1 MVQRVSTV
9 AFEGIEARAVD
20 VQVQVAPGLPAF
32 AIVGL
37 PDKAVSEARER
48 VRSALIASGPAR
60 RITVNLAP
68 ADLPKEGSHY
78 DLPIALGLIAAIG
91 AIPSDALSGFT
102 VLGELGLDGSIA
114 PVAGVL
120 PAAIGANSRDEGLIC
135 PAACGSE
142 AAWASPDIQI
152 IAAKS
157 LIQIANHFKG
167 TQVLSRPQP
176 KVHEREE
183 TLPDLRD
190 IKGQESAKR
199 ALEIAAA
206 GGHHLLMIGSPGAGK
221 SMLAARL
228 PSILPPLSPSELLE
242 VSMIA
247 REETLPDL
255 RDIKGQESAKRAL
268 EIAAAGG
275 HHLLMIGSPGAG
287 KSMLAA
293 RLPSIL
299 PPLSPSELL
308 EVSMIASVAGEIRD
322 GALTARRPFRSPHH
336 SASMAAL
343 TGGGMR
349 AKPGE
354 ISLAHQGV
362 LFLDELPE
370 FDPRVLDS
378 LRQPLENGEV
388 SVSRANHRVTYPARF
403 MLVAAMNPCR
413 CGHAYEPGYSCKRGQ
428 LDRCTSD
435 YQVRISGPLMDR
447 IDLRIEVPAVT
458 AADLILPPPSEGSA
472 EVAARV
478 AAARDIQLARYA
490 AAGMPHVRTNAEAP
504 ASLLDT
510 IAQPDAH
517 GTKLL
522 RDAAETMKLTARGYH
537 RVLRVARTLA
547 DLDGAEKI
555 GRLHL
560 AEALSYRAL
569 AEDLRRAA

>member
-32 AIVGL
+32 NIVGL

-48 VRSALIASGPAR
+48 VRAALIASGLALPAR

-78 DLPIALGLIAAIG
+78 DLPIALGLMAAIG
-91 AIPSDALSGFT
+91 AIPSDALSGFS

-114 PVAGVL
+114 AVAGVL
-120 PAAIGANSRDEGLIC
+120 PAAIGANARDEGLIC
-135 PAACGSE
+135 PAACGAE

-152 IAAKS
+152 VAASS

-176 KVHEREE
+176 RIREAQS
-183 TLPDLRD
+183 TLLDLRD

-206 GGHHLLMIGSPGAGK
+206 GGHHLLMIGSPGSGK
-221 SMLAARL
+221 SMLASRL
-228 PSILPPLSPSELLE
+228 PSILPPLSP
-242 VSMIA
+242 A
-247 REETLPDL
+247 
-255 RDIKGQESAKRAL
+255 
-268 EIAAAGG
+268 
-275 HHLLMIGSPGAG
+275 
-287 KSMLAA
+287 
-293 RLPSIL
+293 
-299 PPLSPSELL
+299 ELL
-308 EVSMIASVAGEIRD
+308 EVSMIASVAGEID
-322 GALTARRPFRSPHH
+322 GGALTSRRPFRAPHH

-343 TGGGMR
+343 AGGGVR
-349 AKPGE
+349 ARPGE
-354 ISLAHQGV
+354 ISLAHNGV

-378 LRQPLENGEV
+378 LRQPLENGEIA
-388 SVSRANHRVTYPARF
+388 VSRANHRVTYPARF

-413 CGHAYEPGYSCKRGQ
+413 CGHAYEPGYACKRGR
-428 LDRCTSD
+428 LDRCTAD
-435 YQVRISGPLMDR
+435 YQMRISGPLMDR

-458 AADLILPPPSEGSA
+458 ASDLILPPPSEGSA

-478 AAARDIQLARYA
+478 AAARNIQADRYA
-490 AAGMPHVRTNAEAP
+490 AAGLPHIRTNAEAP
-504 ASLLDT
+504 ASVLED
-510 IAQPDAH
+510 IAQPDAQ
-517 GTKLL
+517 GLKLL
-522 RDAAETMKLTARGYH
+522 RDAAESMHLSARGYH

-547 DLDGAEKI
+547 DLDGADKV

-569 AEDLRRAA
+569 ADDIKRAA